1 MILNVASAIA
11 GFVLLLLTLGD
22 IFQSV
27 IVPRPSPAFR
37 PSGFVARTGW
47 AAFLTV
53 AFRIKNNDRRED
65 FLATFAPFVLMII
78 LGLWVAMLAVSLG
91 FVFWALRHEL
101 NPEPANIWGAI
112 YYAGTSLLT
121 LGYGDIA
128 ARSGLSRAL
137 SLVSGA
143 VGLATFA
150 ITTSFLFSLFA
161 AFQQREVF
169 IVTMRER
176 TGAPPSGIEF
186 IERHYRLK
194 MVDEIG
200 PTLNNAQVWMA
211 QILETH
217 LAYPV
222 LTYFRSSHDNQSWV
236 ATVGALLDASTLI
249 ITTLDIDTVGPATL
263 LNRLGRHLVD
273 DFTHFYDL
281 DQPTDAGIERAEFVA
296 VYERLAALGAPMHP
310 EEHAWQR
317 FASVRATYA
326 GPVNAIAQ
334 YLRIP
339 PAQWIGDRSPI
350 ANRHMPAKAVAFQA
364 DNAK

>member
-1 MILNVASAIA
+1 MILNVASAIV
-11 GFVLLLLTLGD
+11 GFVFLLLTLGD

-37 PSGFVARTGW
+37 PSGFIARVGW
-47 AAFLTV
+47 HGFLNV
-53 AFRIKNNDRRED
+53 AFRIKNNERRED
-65 FLATFAPFVLMII
+65 FLATFAPFVLMFIV
-78 LGLWVAMLAVSLG
+78 GFWVAMLAIALG
-91 FVFWALRHEL
+91 FIFWALRHDL
-101 NPEPANIWGAI
+101 NPQPANFWAAI

-128 ARSGLSRAL
+128 ARSGLARAL

-186 IERHYRLK
+186 IERHYRLN
-194 MVDEIG
+194 MIDEIG
-200 PTLNNAQVWMA
+200 PTFNDAQTWMA

-222 LTYFRSSHDNQSWV
+222 LTYFRSSHDHQSWV

-249 ITTLDIDTVGPATL
+249 ITTLNIDNVGPATM

-281 DQPTDAGIERAEFVA
+281 DQPMDAGVERAEFVA
-296 VYERLAALGAPMHP
+296 VYERLRALGAPMHP

-350 ANRHMPAKAVAFQA
+350 ANRHMPVRPAALQA
-364 DNAK
+364 ESPH